1 MAKAFARGERADL
14 TVKQMAAIEQAL
26 DEIREASSRLR
37 PKDWVM
43 VANGTLLSLIA
54 NDVVPASVI
63 HGIFN
68 VLIAGLGHIFGVGGP
83 PPIIAP

>member
-1 MAKAFARGERADL
+1 
-14 TVKQMAAIEQAL
+14 
-26 DEIREASSRLR
+26 
-37 PKDWVM
+37 M